1 MKRIRIVGLCLVA
14 AFAMSAVA
22 ASTAAAEPPEIGRCL
37 KKAVAGGA
45 GFSDAGCTKAVASA
59 AKYEWQAG
67 PGPKNKF
74 TSKMKEATSATLE
87 TVKLEKITCKGETS
101 TGEIASAKEVAAVVA
116 TFTECTSSGL
126 KCTSAGQ
133 AEGTIVTNPLSGV
146 VGDETESA
154 ESEAKDKV
162 AEELHG
168 PGGGNLAEFS
178 CAGIPIVVK
187 GSVLHNISAN
197 KMLNPSTEKFTA
209 SKGEQ
214 KPDKFVGGPVDQ
226 HILESNKGGGEF
238 LEAGQTITAIVT
250 YEEKYETSS
259 VN

>member
-14 AFAMSAVA
+14 VFAMSAVV
-22 ASTAAAEPPEIGRCL
+22 ASTASAEPPEFGKCN

-59 AKYEWQAG
+59 AKYEWVPG
-67 PGPKNKF
+67 PGAKNHL
-74 TSKMKEATSATLE
+74 TSKMKELTSATLE

-101 TGEIASAKEVAAVVA
+101 TGEIASAKEVAGVVA
-116 TFTECTSSGL
+116 TFTECTSSGF

-133 AEGTIVTNPLSGV
+133 AEGVIVTNALSGV
-146 VGDETESA
+146 IGDEVESA
-154 ESEAKDKV
+154 EGEAKDKV

-187 GSVLHNISAN
+187 GSVLHNVAAN
-197 KMLNPSTEKFTA
+197 KMLITTTEKFTA
-209 SKGEQ
+209 AKGEQ
-214 KPDKFVGGPVDQ
+214 KPEKFAGGTADE

-250 YEEKYETSS
+250 FEEKLETSS